1 MELYQNIIQT
11 NYKSAKITI
20 LANERK
26 EGEDCRKDSAAVRK
40 QRPNLNGLK

>member
-11 NYKSAKITI
+11 NYKLAKITKMKGK
-20 LANERK
+20 RV
-26 EGEDCRKDSAAVRK
+26 AAVRK